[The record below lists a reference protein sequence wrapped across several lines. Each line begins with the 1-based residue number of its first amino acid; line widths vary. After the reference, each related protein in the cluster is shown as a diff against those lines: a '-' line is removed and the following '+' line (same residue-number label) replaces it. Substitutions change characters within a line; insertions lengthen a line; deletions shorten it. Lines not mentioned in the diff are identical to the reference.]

1 MVLAW
6 ALRLAFSLSP
16 RVPLSWRYRIGGL
29 ACEAV
34 YWCWRTKRRHTQQNM
49 AVVVGEARARQV
61 ARLSWR
67 NYGGYVVDFLNL
79 PSLPRGS
86 IETRTRIEGW
96 ENLDGALGKGK
107 GVVLVSMHYGLWD
120 YAAGIAAR
128 RYPDRLSII
137 TEPFNS
143 PQVEALVQG
152 HRAREGS
159 KILEMTKVR
168 QMVRLLRANEML
180 CILVDRPLED
190 EDGVIVDFFGKPIRV
205 PGGAAAL
212 SLMSGAALMPCTMHH
227 ALDGDGF
234 IATLLPEIDTTKK
247 GDRATDVQRITQDI
261 FKTLEDVV
269 RRDPEHWYMFRDMWG
284 SAASLAPVY
293 DAKQHT
299 PASPPLEVSV

>member
-1 MVLAW
+1 MALAW

-16 RVPLSWRYRIGGL
+16 RVPLSWRYRVGRLG
-29 ACEAV
+29 CEAV

-49 AVVVGEARARQV
+49 AVVVGEARARQA

-67 NYGGYVVDFLNL
+67 NYGNYVVDFLNL
-79 PSLPRGS
+79 PSLQRGS
-86 IETRTRIEGW
+86 VEARTRVEGW
-96 ENLDGALGKGK
+96 ENMDRALAKGRGAI
-107 GVVLVSMHYGLWD
+107 LVSLHYGVWD

-137 TEPFNS
+137 TEPFTS

-152 HRAREGS
+152 QRAREGS

-168 QMVRLLRANEML
+168 QMVRLLRANEMI
-180 CILVDRPLED
+180 CILVDRPVQD
-190 EDGVIVDFFGKPIRV
+190 EDAVVVEFFGKPIRI

-212 SLMSGAALMPCTMHH
+212 SLMSGAAIVPATMHH

-234 IATLLPEIDTTKK
+234 SATIWPAIDTTKT
-247 GDRATDVQRITQDI
+247 GDRAADVQRITQDI
-261 FKTLEDVV
+261 FRMMETVV

-284 SAASLAPVY
+284 AAASLPAARAEKQDVSAPPVE
-293 DAKQHT
+293 AR
-299 PASPPLEVSV
+299 A